1 MRNAAAAGMLAG
13 FESLVPAYALPG
25 KRARESGGPIDLTI
39 DHQTI
44 DIGGRRSKAVAI
56 NGTVPGP
63 LVRLR
68 EGEDAVIRVTNRL
81 AGESTSIH
89 WHGLILPF
97 RMDGV
102 PGVSFAGIGA
112 GETFTY
118 RFPVRQ
124 NGTYWYHSH
133 TAAQEQLGVYGPLII
148 DPADG
153 DPFRYDREYV
163 VILGDWLYG
172 DPMTMVAKLKKDGSY
187 SNYQRRTVGDFIR
200 DAGKNGLKATVK
212 ERWEWRKM
220 RMDPTDIADITGYHY
235 TFLMNGLGPDS
246 NWTGLFRPGERV
258 RLRFINASA
267 VTFYDVRVPGLRMSV
282 VQADGQNVK
291 PVTVDE
297 FRIGIAETYDVIVQP
312 HDDRAYTI
320 FAETIDR
327 SGYARGTLAPRE
339 GMTAALPERRKRP
352 IRTMADMGM
361 GDMAGMPGMGGG
373 AAANGGMAGMP
384 APAGGESGGMA
395 GMPGMGTSA
404 PAPKSAA
411 GMAGMPGM
419 SGEKPM
425 PGKPTMSGGKAMPGM
440 ATGGAGMHGPDKHG
454 PGNSVVAMAPKNRL
468 GEPGTGLE
476 GMPWRVLV
484 YNDLQS
490 LVANYD
496 RRLPEREIELH
507 ATGNMERYM
516 WGFDGKK
523 YSDAKAPIEFHYG
536 ERLRFTWVND
546 TMMEHPLHLHGM
558 FMELDNGHGVYN
570 PRKHTVVLKP
580 GEKLSLNITA
590 DAPGLWAFHCHVLYH
605 MEVGMFRVVSVAPKS

>member
-1 MRNAAAAGMLAG
+1 MNPASHPFTRRRFLRTAAAASLLAG
-13 FESLVPAYALPG
+13 FESLAPTYAKPG
-25 KRARESGGPIDLTI
+25 ERRRKPGEPIDLTI
-39 DHQTI
+39 DYQTI
-44 DIGGRRSKAVAI
+44 DIGGWRAKAIAI

-81 AGESTSIH
+81 TDSDTSLH

-97 RMDGV
+97 QMDGV
-102 PGVSFAGIGA
+102 PGVSFAGIRS

-148 DPADG
+148 DPSGG

-163 VILGDWLYG
+163 VVLGDWLSG
-172 DPMTMVAKLKKDGSY
+172 DPMAMVAKLKKQSSY
-187 SNYQRRTVGDFIR
+187 SNYDRRTVGDFAR
-200 DAGKNGLKATVK
+200 DAAKDGLGAALKD
-212 ERWEWRKM
+212 RWTWGKM
-220 RMDPTDIADITGYHY
+220 RMDPTDIADITGHHF
-235 TFLMNGLGPDS
+235 TFLMNGLAPDT

-258 RLRFINASA
+258 RLRFINAAA
-267 VTFYDVRVPGLRMSV
+267 VTFFDVRIPGLPMRV

-297 FRIGIAETYDVIVQP
+297 FRIGIAETYDVIVEP
-312 HDDRAYTI
+312 RDDRAYTI

-327 SGYARGTLAPRE
+327 SGFARGTLAPRA
-339 GMTAALPERRKRP
+339 GMSAALPERRKRP
-352 IRTMADMGM
+352 VRTMADMGM
-361 GDMAGMPGMGGG
+361 AMTGEMAGMPGMKMDAAPGG
-373 AAANGGMAGMP
+373 A
-384 APAGGESGGMA
+384 
-395 GMPGMGTSA
+395 
-404 PAPKSAA
+404 
-411 GMAGMPGM
+411 
-419 SGEKPM
+419 
-425 PGKPTMSGGKAMPGM
+425 
-440 ATGGAGMHGPDKHG
+440 MHGPDKHG
-454 PGNSVVAMAPKNRL
+454 PGNSVVAMAPANRL
-468 GEPGTGLE
+468 GDPGTGLE

-490 LVANYD
+490 LTANYD
-496 RRLPEREIELH
+496 RRPPEREIELH

-523 YSDAKAPIEFHYG
+523 YSEAKAPIEFHYG

-558 FMELDNGHGVYN
+558 FMELDNGHGAHN

-590 DAPGLWAFHCHVLYH
+590 DAPGLWAFHCHVL
-605 MEVGMFRVVSVAPKS
+605 

>member
-1 MRNAAAAGMLAG
+1 MIQRRQFIRYTAAAGLLAG

-25 KRARESGGPIDLTI
+25 RKSRASGGPIDLA
-39 DHQTI
+39 
-44 DIGGRRSKAVAI
+44 IGKLLLDVGAKQFPAVAI

-68 EGEDAVIRVTNRL
+68 EGQDAVIRVTNQL
-81 AGESTSIH
+81 KGESTSIH

-97 RMDGV
+97 HMDGV

-112 GETFTY
+112 GETFEY

-153 DPFRYDREYV
+153 DPFRYDREYLV
-163 VILGDWLYG
+163 VLGDWLSG
-172 DPMTMVAKLKKDGSY
+172 DPMAMVAKLQKDSSY
-187 SNYQRRTVGDFIR
+187 SNYQRRTVGDFIG
-200 DAGKNGLKATVK
+200 DASKDGLKATLA
-212 ERWEWRKM
+212 ERWQWGKM
-220 RMDPTDIADITGYHY
+220 RMDPTDIADITGNHF
-235 TFLMNGLGPDS
+235 TFLMNGLAPGS
-246 NWTGLFRPGERV
+246 NWTGLFRSGERV

-267 VTFYDVRVPGLRMSV
+267 VTFFDVRIPGVPMTI

-312 HDDRAYTI
+312 KGADAYTI
-320 FAETIDR
+320 YAESMDR
-327 SGYARGTLAPRE
+327 SGYARGTLAVRE
-339 GMTAALPERRKRP
+339 GLSAAIPERRKRTA
-352 IRTMADMGM
+352 RTMADMGM
-361 GDMAGMPGMGGG
+361 AMTGGD
-373 AAANGGMAGMP
+373 
-384 APAGGESGGMA
+384 
-395 GMPGMGTSA
+395 
-404 PAPKSAA
+404 
-411 GMAGMPGM
+411 
-419 SGEKPM
+419 
-425 PGKPTMSGGKAMPGM
+425 AMPGM
-440 ATGGAGMHGPDKHG
+440 KMPDDGPMAGGGAMHGPDKHG
-454 PGNSVVAMAPKNRL
+454 PGNSVVAMAPANRL
-468 GEPGTGLE
+468 GEPGIGLE

-490 LVANYD
+490 LKPGTD
-496 RRLPEREIELH
+496 SRSPEREIEIH

-516 WGFDGKK
+516 WSFDGKK
-523 YSDAKAPIEFHYG
+523 YSEAMAPIAFNYG

-558 FMELDNGHGVYN
+558 FMELDNGHGAHK
-570 PRKHTVVLKP
+570 PRKHTIILKP
-580 GEKLSLNITA
+580 GEKLSSEITV

-605 MEVGMFRVVSVAPKS
+605 MEVGMFRVVSVAPKA

>member
-1 MRNAAAAGMLAG
+1 MNNPDSHFTRRHFLRNAAAVSALAG
-13 FESLVPAYALPG
+13 LESLVPAYARPG
-25 KRARESGGPIDLTI
+25 KKPRESGGPIDLTI
-39 DHQTI
+39 AEQAI
-44 DIGGRRSKAVAI
+44 DIGGRRASAIAI

-68 EGEDAVIRVTNRL
+68 EGQDAVIRVTNRL
-81 AGESTSIH
+81 AHESTSIH
-89 WHGLILPF
+89 WHGLLLPF
-97 RMDGV
+97 QMDGV

-133 TAAQEQLGVYGPLII
+133 TAAQEQLGVYGPIII

-163 VILGDWLYG
+163 VILGDWLSG
-172 DPMTMVAKLKKDGSY
+172 DPMAMVAKLKKQSSY
-187 SNYQRRTVGDFIR
+187 SNYERRTVGDFIG
-200 DAGKNGLKATVK
+200 DARKDGLRAALAD
-212 ERWEWRKM
+212 RWEWGKM
-220 RMDPTDIADITGYHY
+220 RMDPTDIADITGHHF
-235 TFLMNGLGPDS
+235 TFLMNGLAPDS

-267 VTFYDVRVPGLRMSV
+267 VTFYDVRIPGLRMSV

-312 HDDRAYTI
+312 KDSSAYTI
-320 FAETIDR
+320 FAEAIDR
-327 SGYARGTLAPRE
+327 SGYARGTLAPRA
-339 GMTAALPERRKRP
+339 GMSAALPERRKRP
-352 IRTMADMGM
+352 VRTMADMGM
-361 GDMAGMPGMGGG
+361 GDMAGMAGMGGG
-373 AAANGGMAGMP
+373 AAAK
-384 APAGGESGGMA
+384 GGMA
-395 GMPGMGTSA
+395 GMPGMDAPS
-404 PAPKSAA
+404 PAPKRDA

-419 SGEKPM
+419 SG
-425 PGKPTMSGGKAMPGM
+425 GKAMPGM
-440 ATGGAGMHGPDKHG
+440 TGGGAGMHGPDKHG

-496 RRLPEREIELH
+496 RRPPEREIELH

-523 YSDAKAPIEFHYG
+523 YSEAKAPIEFNYG

-558 FMELDNGHGVYN
+558 FMELDNGHGLYN

-605 MEVGMFRVVSVAPKS
+605 MEVGMFRVVSVAPKA

>member
-1 MRNAAAAGMLAG
+1 MKSAPDYFTRRQFLRNAAAVGALAG
-13 FESLVPAYALPG
+13 FESFAPAYARPG
-25 KRARESGGPIDLTI
+25 KRARESGGPVDLTI
-39 DHQTI
+39 DRLSI
-44 DIGGRRSKAVAI
+44 DIGGRRVSAIAI

-68 EGEDAVIRVTNRL
+68 EGQDAVIRVTNQL
-81 AGESTSIH
+81 AHESTSIH

-124 NGTYWYHSH
+124 SGTYWYHSH

-148 DPADG
+148 DPAGG

-163 VILGDWLYG
+163 VILGDWLSG

-187 SNYQRRTVGDFIR
+187 SNHQRRTVGDFIG
-200 DAGKNGLKATVK
+200 DAGKNGLKATFK

-235 TFLMNGLGPDS
+235 TFLMNGLGPDA
-246 NWTGLFRPGERV
+246 NWTGIFRPGERV

-267 VTFYDVRVPGLRMSV
+267 VTFYDVRIPGLRMSV

-291 PVTVDE
+291 PVMVDE

-320 FAETIDR
+320 FAEAIDR
-327 SGYARGTLAPRE
+327 SGFARGTLAPRA
-339 GMTAALPERRKRP
+339 GMSAPLPERRKRP

-361 GDMAGMPGMGGG
+361 GDMAGMAGMG
-373 AAANGGMAGMP
+373 AK
-384 APAGGESGGMA
+384 
-395 GMPGMGTSA
+395 A

-419 SGEKPM
+419 SGENPM
-425 PGKPTMSGGKAMPGM
+425 PGKPASGGKAMPGM
-440 ATGGAGMHGPDKHG
+440 AGGGAGMHGPDKHG

-496 RRLPEREIELH
+496 RRPPEREIELH

-523 YSDAKAPIEFHYG
+523 YSEAKAPIEFNYG
-536 ERLRFTWVND
+536 DRLRFTWVND

-558 FMELDNGHGVYN
+558 FMELDNGHGAYN
-570 PRKHTVVLKP
+570 PRKHTVILKP

-605 MEVGMFRVVSVAPKS
+605 MEVGMFRVVSVARKT